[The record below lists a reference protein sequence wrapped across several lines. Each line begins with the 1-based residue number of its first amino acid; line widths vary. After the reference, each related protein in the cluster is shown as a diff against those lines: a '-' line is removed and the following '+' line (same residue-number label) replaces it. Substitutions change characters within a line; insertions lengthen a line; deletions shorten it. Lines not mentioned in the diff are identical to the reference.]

1 MKPAILVVDDDPEIC
16 ALLQDVLSEHVFTVF
31 CCHRGSD
38 ALSLLAQHPE
48 ISLVMLDMIL
58 PDTNGLLVLQ
68 QMQRS
73 RAGLLVIMLT
83 GMGSESDVV
92 VGLEMGADDYIAK
105 PFNPRVVVARAK
117 AVLRRSGLLSMESP
131 FQQRTPGWQFNGW
144 LLDESRCMLLN
155 PQRQEVVLT
164 QGEFSL
170 LLAMVRH
177 ARKVLTRDQ
186 LLELTHSETLEV
198 FDRTIDVLIMRLRR
212 KIETNPHQ
220 PMLIRTI
227 RGLGYV
233 FATDVQRPEA
243 EPLQTRIA

>member
-1 MKPAILVVDDDPEIC
+1 MKPAILVVDDDPDIC
-16 ALLQDVLSEHVFTVF
+16 ALLQDVLSEHGFRVW
-31 CCHRGSD
+31 CSSRGSD
-38 ALSLLAQHPE
+38 ALQQLAQHPE

-73 RAGLLVIMLT
+73 RPGLLVIMLT
-83 GMGSESDVV
+83 GMGSESDIV

-117 AVLRRSGLLSMESP
+117 AVLRRSGLLSGEGHFP
-131 FQQRTPGWQFNGW
+131 AQRSGWQFNGW
-144 LLDESRCMLLN
+144 LLDESRYLLLN
-155 PQRQEVVLT
+155 AQRQEVTLT

-212 KIETNPHQ
+212 KIEINPHQ

-233 FATDVQRPEA
+233 FAADVLRPDA
-243 EPLQTRIA
+243 EPLHSRIA